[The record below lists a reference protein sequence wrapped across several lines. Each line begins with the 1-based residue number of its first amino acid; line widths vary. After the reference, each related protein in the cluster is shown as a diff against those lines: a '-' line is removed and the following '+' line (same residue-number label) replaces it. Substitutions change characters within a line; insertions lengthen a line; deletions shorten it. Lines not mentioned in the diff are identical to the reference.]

1 MPEFITQLQFFIL
14 GLGNLVVLIFTNYVI
29 LHLCK
34 TFPKHIL
41 SMSGV
46 MIALDAIVLLGYT
59 LTIYPMVVEYSTPF
73 MLAVGLSIFI
83 ALVHKTVVFQKTFKE
98 MFKNE
103 IGN

>member
-1 MPEFITQLQFFIL
+1 MSEFITQLPFFIL
-14 GLGNLVVLIFTNYVI
+14 GLVNLVALIFANYVV

-34 TFPKHIL
+34 TFPKYIL

-59 LTIYPMVVEYSTPF
+59 LTIYPMVVEYKTPF
-73 MLAVGLSIFI
+73 MLAVGVSIFI
-83 ALVHKTVVFQKTFKE
+83 ALVHKTIVFQKTFKE
-98 MFKNE
+98 MFKDE

>member
-34 TFPKHIL
+34 IFPKHIL